1 MGLAQID
8 MLREDYVNG
17 IDHINRS
24 LYRNWLNHKGRQL
37 KTSFLRKTGD
47 YAQAEALINE
57 SLLMDKFNMGCRFE
71 SYLINIL
78 QGKSEEAAAAKAEMK
93 ALMRGA
99 VHSYLEYAI
108 DYASAGM
115 YDEAAQL
122 LSFVTEDAEVTYPM
136 VYFALGY
143 FASKMGKRMRL

>member
-1 MGLAQID
+1 
-8 MLREDYVNG
+8 
-17 IDHINRS
+17 
-24 LYRNWLNHKGRQL
+24 
-37 KTSFLRKTGD
+37 
-47 YAQAEALINE
+47 
-57 SLLMDKFNMGCRFE
+57 
-71 SYLINIL
+71 
-78 QGKSEEAAAAKAEMK
+78 MK

-136 VYFALGY
+136 VTLHLVTLHLRWV
-143 FASKMGKRMRL
+143 KRMRL